1 MSTDSNNKME
11 LEIYTHDKDLLPN
24 ILGKSSPSRS
34 DSVVID
40 GNAKLTYRGITI
52 RLSDGLPEII
62 NLTLTFW
69 SSVAAGVVANWLYE
83 KFKGR
88 TVKIVINKRE
98 INLDKEQIK
107 NIVEETIRIE
117 K

>member
-1 MSTDSNNKME
+1 ME
-11 LEIYTHDKDLLPN
+11 LEIYTHDKDLLSN
-24 ILGKSSPSRS
+24 VLGKSSPSRN
-34 DSVVID
+34 DSVVIN
-40 GNAKLTYRGITI
+40 GNFKLTYKGTTF
-52 RLSDGLPEII
+52 RLSAGLPEII
-62 NLTLTFW
+62 NLTLTFGGGV
-69 SSVAAGVVANWLYE
+69 VAGIVANWLYD

-107 NIVEETIRIE
+107 NVVEETIRIE

>member
-1 MSTDSNNKME
+1 MSADNDSKME
-11 LEIYTHDKDLLPN
+11 LEIYTHDKDLLSN
-24 ILGKSSPSRS
+24 ILGKSSPSRT
-34 DSVVID
+34 DSVIID
-40 GNAKLTYRGITI
+40 VNAKLTYRGTTV

-62 NLTLTFW
+62 NLTLTFGGG
-69 SSVAAGVVANWLYE
+69 VAAGIVANWLYE

-107 NIVEETIRIE
+107 NVVEETIRIE